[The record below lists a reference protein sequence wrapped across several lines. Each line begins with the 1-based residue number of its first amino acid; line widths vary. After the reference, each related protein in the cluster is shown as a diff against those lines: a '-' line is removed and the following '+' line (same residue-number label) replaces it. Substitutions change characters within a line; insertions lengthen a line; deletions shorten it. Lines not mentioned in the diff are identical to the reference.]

1 MSMNTTLLMFP
12 VSRNFNKMMLLFRSF
27 SMSHSRCGKG
37 IVGAAPVT
45 GYVNRVVLEQQR
57 LCNHLRCDRFE
68 LVDVHAENALALLA
82 IIIAL
87 HHLSKQHPV
96 QLGRHRHN
104 VRHTVRDHV
113 LSQTPRKAWDPP
125 PPRTTSTAHAT
136 LSCPTGSSEFTS
148 NRSDSSVPFTRPKH
162 RRTTTPHTHRTT
174 RQSAKKSSDDTR
186 SSLSD
191 AYRDTTVTR
200 MNSATNTYR
209 SARSAWECGHRRSRS
224 CS

>member
-12 VSRNFNKMMLLFRSF
+12 VSRNFSKMMLLFRSF
-27 SMSHSRCGKG
+27 SMSHSRCGEG

-57 LCNHLRCDRFE
+57 LCNHLRCDRLE

-87 HHLSKQHPV
+87 HHLSKQHSV

-113 LSQTPRKAWDPP
+113 LSQTHNHDQQLAARREKRGIPLRLEPLLQLTPLSPVPQGAASSPRTEATARFPSHVPNTVAPLHLTHTARPDS
-125 PPRTTSTAHAT
+125 PPRRAA
-136 LSCPTGSSEFTS
+136 
-148 NRSDSSVPFTRPKH
+148 
-162 RRTTTPHTHRTT
+162 TT
-174 RQSAKKSSDDTR
+174 RGAPSRTR
-186 SSLSD
+186 
-191 AYRDTTVTR
+191 T
-200 MNSATNTYR
+200 ATPR
-209 SARSAWECGHRRSRS
+209 
-224 CS
+224 

>member
-27 SMSHSRCGKG
+27 SMSHSRCGEG
-37 IVGAAPVT
+37 IVGEAPVK

-57 LCNHLRCDRFE
+57 LCHHLRCHCLE

-96 QLGRHRHN
+96 QLGRHRNN

-113 LSQTPRKAWDPP
+113 LSQTHNHDQQLAARREKCGIPLRLEPLLQLTPLSPVTQEVASSPRTEVTARFPSRVPDTVAPLRLTHTARP
-125 PPRTTSTAHAT
+125 DGPPRRAA
-136 LSCPTGSSEFTS
+136 
-148 NRSDSSVPFTRPKH
+148 
-162 RRTTTPHTHRTT
+162 TT
-174 RQSAKKSSDDTR
+174 RGAPSRTRTASSR
-186 SSLSD
+186 
-191 AYRDTTVTR
+191 
-200 MNSATNTYR
+200 
-209 SARSAWECGHRRSRS
+209 
-224 CS
+224 

>member
-12 VSRNFNKMMLLFRSF
+12 VSRSFNKMMLLFRSF

-37 IVGAAPVT
+37 IVGEAPVT

-57 LCNHLRCDRFE
+57 LGNHLRCDRLE
-68 LVDVHAENALALLA
+68 LVDVYAENALALLA

-113 LSQTPRKAWDPP
+113 LSQTHNHDQQLAARREKRGIPLRLEPLLQLMPLSPVPQGAASSPRTEATARCPSRVPSTVAPLRLTHTTRPDS
-125 PPRTTSTAHAT
+125 PPRRAA
-136 LSCPTGSSEFTS
+136 
-148 NRSDSSVPFTRPKH
+148 
-162 RRTTTPHTHRTT
+162 TT
-174 RQSAKKSSDDTR
+174 RGAPSRTR
-186 SSLSD
+186 
-191 AYRDTTVTR
+191 T
-200 MNSATNTYR
+200 ATPR
-209 SARSAWECGHRRSRS
+209 
-224 CS
+224 

>member
-12 VSRNFNKMMLLFRSF
+12 VSRSFNKMMLLFRSF

-57 LCNHLRCDRFE
+57 LGNHLRCDRFE

-113 LSQTPRKAWDPP
+113 LSQTHNHDQQLAARREKRGIPLRLEPLLQLTSLSPVPQGAASSPRTEATARFPSHVPNTVAPLHLTHTARPDG
-125 PPRTTSTAHAT
+125 PPRRAA
-136 LSCPTGSSEFTS
+136 
-148 NRSDSSVPFTRPKH
+148 
-162 RRTTTPHTHRTT
+162 TT
-174 RQSAKKSSDDTR
+174 RGAPSRTR
-186 SSLSD
+186 
-191 AYRDTTVTR
+191 T
-200 MNSATNTYR
+200 ATPR
-209 SARSAWECGHRRSRS
+209 
-224 CS
+224 